1 MIERI
6 ENEIR
11 LDNKIEKKENQN
23 TPLLREKI
31 FLNVVFDKMIDV
43 FEDDLYDAGADEE
56 DVTYFRNKIS
66 HRTQE
71 EILGVLSLPKDVR
84 TILFKK
90 SFAEAEAGN
99 FAIDR
104 ILHTAIEGH
113 KKYGYTLGYHVSSK
127 DIQPTKG
134 GWNISATEVD
144 DRDDMKMA
152 YYSLDY
158 EHFYRKK
165 PAKYIYF
172 VRAETGENSSHKKD
186 TSNRWSR
193 AVSLSVVDRVA
204 LSEVDEIVDK
214 TYKEA
219 LKKRHISE
227 TE

>member
-6 ENEIR
+6 ESKVSP
-11 LDNKIEKKENQN
+11 DNKIEKKEN
-23 TPLLREKI
+23 PASPVLKEEI
-31 FLNVVFDKMIDV
+31 FLNVIFDKIIDA
-43 FEDDLYDAGADEE
+43 FEDDLYDTGADEE

-84 TILFKK
+84 INLFKK
-90 SFAEAEAGN
+90 AFAETEAGN
-99 FAIDR
+99 LAINL

-172 VRAETGENSSHKKD
+172 VRAETGEGSSHKKD

-193 AVSLSVVDRVA
+193 AVSLSIVDRVSLA
-204 LSEVDEIVDK
+204 EVDEIVDE

-219 LKKRHISE
+219 LKKRHTSGM
-227 TE
+227 